1 MKADTRR
8 RWLWA
13 AVLLVAFAVGV
24 TAGGYAANQ
33 RAESQDVPDLAAMI
47 ALEYVEPAPAGR
59 SPGHRLGLSLYNM
72 GDSAVTVREARPL
85 GWTAETGAART
96 VPPRQWTAVPLSI
109 TPDCD
114 DEPGDRVRLR
124 VNGDGADDQVTL
136 PVRAGA
142 SEAAARHSA
151 LCSQPASTVTVEDD
165 VETRTLDGAL
175 EMRLSLQLQGPPDA
189 SRTIMFPRG
198 GEVAGYYLEIVR
210 PPLTLRS
217 GETATVTARWTVA
230 DCDDTNPLGG
240 APLLTVVGSAAEGPF
255 LPDRATA
262 ALARFGA
269 EECST

>member
-1 MKADTRR
+1 MRADIRR

-24 TAGGYAANQ
+24 TAGGYAAGQ
-33 RAESQDVPDLAAMI
+33 RAGAEDVPDLAAMI
-47 ALEYVEPAPAGR
+47 ALEDEEAAQAGR
-59 SPGHRLGLSLYNM
+59 PSGHRLSLSLYNL

-85 GWTAETGAART
+85 GWTAGTGTERT

-124 VNGDGADDQVTL
+124 VSGDGEDDQVTL

-151 LCSQPASTVTVEDD
+151 LCSRPESTVTVED

-189 SRTIMFPRG
+189 SHTIVYPRG
-198 GEVAGYYLEIVR
+198 GEVAGYRLEIVR

-230 DCDDTNPLGG
+230 DCDGTNALGG
-240 APLLTVVGSAAEGPF
+240 APLLAVVGSAAEGPF

-262 ALARFGA
+262 ALARFSA
-269 EECST
+269 DECST